1 MSLCSKALLVTKREL
16 FLQAVTNSTA
26 SASYRWLASLA
37 LLNEPLEFK
46 QHCWLIKRKFR
57 NSTDYINMLDGFL
70 SEYEEVCQIEH
81 EWKLETRNPK
91 IKNIFQHQVCSEA
104 VGAGVDL
111 VSKEFSFNWDYV
123 QSCFFS
129 LTILTT
135 IGLTLH
141 WVLIH
146 KISELFQVMEILPQK
161 HLGAGFSV
169 SCLGWLV
176 RKTWA
181 QQKQNLMKHVSPRDS
196 FDVVSPCWRRWS
208 HGWRFRGRLVSAF
221 FRRGPCLAWKK

>member
-1 MSLCSKALLVTKREL
+1 M
-16 FLQAVTNSTA
+16 
-26 SASYRWLASLA
+26 
-37 LLNEPLEFK
+37 
-46 QHCWLIKRKFR
+46 
-57 NSTDYINMLDGFL
+57 
-70 SEYEEVCQIEH
+70 
-81 EWKLETRNPK
+81 
-91 IKNIFQHQVCSEA
+91 CSEA

-135 IGLTLH
+135 IGLRLYPDPQDF
-141 WVLIH
+141 WALP
-146 KISELFQVMEILPQK
+146 FQVMEILPQK

-181 QQKQNLMKHVSPRDS
+181 KQKQILMKHVSSRDS
-196 FDVVSPCWRRWS
+196 SDVVSPCWRRWS
-208 HGWRFRGRLVSAF
+208 HGWRSRGRLVSTF
-221 FRRGPCLAWKK
+221 FRRGPCLTWKKIGRLQSASGKGNMTSNFSHKFHISQAAWFWH